1 MSVNS
6 SGLPTQPPPPTIFT
20 ARKGKFMF
28 KFLRLLGNSKGFSL
42 AEMVVASAVMGAVAT
57 GGSVTYGRYMKSN
70 QEMDLKDVMTTLRK
84 ETETALTASQNL
96 VRTLGHSENNAFRD
110 CFGSAVA
117 NAKADGK
124 QISRQQAIE
133 QSKAGP
139 KNCISTDAAKFYPVV
154 LLSSTGSIL
163 SGGTDSATGERS
175 TGALRILTARGQTCK
190 SGIEDDR
197 CEIEVTTAFRAICPP
212 AEPGKPPAA
221 TCDTPS
227 TVEFFYTVRQL
238 NTGSFFKRNIKYP
251 SINNM
256 INQDGSARDRA
267 DAIRVRALDFMRP
280 DFYQCDVGQ
289 TFKGF
294 DKNGKI
300 QCGFQENPCALKGDE
315 FKNWIFLGMNE
326 DGTVNCKKPLEGENC
341 ATPENPLRVL
351 RGVLPGGQLDCV
363 DPKISNQGCKDGEV
377 LVRFDEVGDPVCVA
391 SVLGKT
397 CPKDQFLAGYDNQG
411 VARCV
416 DMKTPSGI
424 LFRFEGQKCGHQH
437 GNCSYGS
444 ANKPGPP
451 HVPKCPED
459 MFTVKIEY
467 IGPRCCATCGWIG
480 QWWCD
485 QLVAICSPFTNA
497 KWK

>member
-1 MSVNS
+1 
-6 SGLPTQPPPPTIFT
+6 
-20 ARKGKFMF
+20 MF
-28 KFLRLLGNSKGFSL
+28 KFFRRLGNSKGFSL

-57 GGSVTYGRYMKSN
+57 GGSVTYGRYMRSN
-70 QEMDLKDVMTTLRK
+70 QEMDLKDVMSTLRK
-84 ETETALTASQNL
+84 ETETALTSPQNL
-96 VRTLGHSENNAFRD
+96 VRSLGQNENAEFKS
-110 CFGSAVA
+110 CFGSALN
-117 NAKADGK
+117 NAQADGV
-124 QISRQQAIE
+124 QTSRESSIT
-133 QSKAGP
+133 QSRAVA
-139 KNCISTDAAKFYPVV
+139 KNCSATDAGKFYSLV
-154 LLSSTGSIL
+154 LVSSTGTVL
-163 SGGTDSATGERS
+163 AGGTRSANGERS
-175 TGALRILTARGQTCK
+175 TTAQRILTGRGQTC
-190 SGIEDDR
+190 SAAVNDDR
-197 CEIEVTTAFRAICPP
+197 CEVEVTTAFRAICPP
-212 AEPGKPPAA
+212 QAPGQPPAA
-221 TCDTPS
+221 TCETPS
-227 TVEFFYTVRQL
+227 TVEFFFTVRQL
-238 NTGSFFKRNIKYP
+238 STGTFFKRNIKFP
-251 SINNM
+251 GFNNM
-256 INQDGSARDRA
+256 INADGSTRDRA

-280 DFYQCDVGQ
+280 DFYQCDTGQ

-300 QCGFQENPCALKGDE
+300 QCGFQENPCARKGDE

-341 ATPENPLRVL
+341 ATAENPLRVL

-391 SVLGKT
+391 SVLGKV

-424 LFRFEGQKCGHQH
+424 LFNVPGQKCGHQH
-437 GNCSYGS
+437 GNCRYGS

-451 HVPKCPED
+451 WVPKCPED
-459 MFTVKIEY
+459 TFTVKIQY
-467 IGPRCCATCGWIG
+467 NGPRCCATCGWVG

-485 QLVAICSPFTNA
+485 DLVAICSPFTNA